1 MAKEVHEIEVQLADN
16 EIVPAKIFL
25 WDEAPEDQDLV
36 KLTLQFSGKEISSTD
51 QTYFGALCSIRKILE
66 TEGALLRCYGA
77 SKNVYPSGMSL
88 DMGRGYKAYK
98 MTMGSQGKLTD
109 LVSIFDMGPD
119 VTPATVD
126 EQKKFRDAWFES
138 LS

>member
-1 MAKEVHEIEVQLADN
+1 MRDEVHDIEVQLAHD
-16 EIVPAKIFL
+16 ELVPARLMIE
-25 WDEAPEDQDLV
+25 DEAPEDPDLV
-36 KLTLQFSGKEISSTD
+36 KLTLQFRGKEISSTD
-51 QTYFGALCSIRKILE
+51 PTYFGALCSIRKILE

-98 MTMGSQGKLTD
+98 LTMGSKGKLTD
-109 LVSIFDMGPD
+109 LVSIFDTGPD
-119 VTPATVD
+119 VIPATVD
-126 EQKKFRDAWFES
+126 EQRKFRDAWLTS